1 MRTRPVVAVLSA
13 VALVGGAGSAVAA
26 SKPVV
31 KPVCN
36 LISDAAGDTFAVR
49 AQDTEGVFGPQ
60 EDGFDITSVDLA
72 SDAKFLTGVV
82 RVKKL
87 ATAIQSA
94 PNGIDFR
101 ISFTLPGQDPSAENL
116 FLNARFVSGAPA
128 FLLGKRTVVGAAGES
143 TGQSTTAKLA
153 DATGTFDTAKNEVR
167 ISVPTSAVTSG
178 SETLKNGVVLS
189 LTDLDQTSA
198 RNVAIN
204 PATSIG
210 TATFADVANG
220 EVTYKAGAPSC
231 VKPGA

>member
-1 MRTRPVVAVLSA
+1 MRVRPALAVLSA
-13 VALVGGAGSAVAA
+13 AALLGGAGTAVAA

-36 LISDAAGDTFAVR
+36 LITDATGDTFALR
-49 AQDTEGVFGPQ
+49 SQDSEGVYGPQ
-60 EDGFDITSVDLA
+60 EDGFDITSIDLA
-72 SDAKFLTGVV
+72 SDAKALTGVV

-101 ISFTLPGQDPSAENL
+101 VSFTLPGEDPAKENL
-116 FLNARFVSGAPA
+116 FLNARYVSGAPA
-128 FLLGKRTVVGAAGES
+128 FLLGKRTVVAQ
-143 TGQSTTAKLA
+143 GQSTTAKLA

-167 ISVPTSAVTSG
+167 ISVPVAAVTAG
-178 SETLKNGVVLS
+178 SDTLKEGVVLS
-189 LTDLDQTSA
+189 LTDLDQTAS
-198 RNVAIN
+198 RNVAVN
-204 PATSIG
+204 PATGIG